1 MALKGGMA
9 TSANA
14 ALQSQV
20 LDALRTV
27 QDPDLKRD
35 LVALGMIQSLE
46 VTTEGAVSFR
56 VVLTTPAC
64 PVKEQLESECR
75 EKVRRVPGVTKVTV
89 KMDAQVRRQAGTQ
102 GAQANPQGGVQAIE
116 GVQHII
122 AVSSGKGGVGKST
135 MAVNLALGLALEGA
149 RVGIMDADVYG
160 PNLPTMLGVTEDPV
174 LEQHPRKGEMF
185 LPPSAQGLKVMSMG
199 FLVKGDQPMVWRG
212 PMLHSV
218 VNQFCHKVNWGE
230 LDYLVVD
237 MPPGTGDVQ
246 LSLSQ
251 LVPVS
256 GVVMVTTPQEVSM
269 QDVRKAVQMFEKVR
283 IPILGI
289 VENMSWFEVPSSSG
303 GTPERHYLFG
313 KDGGKHLAEKYRTE
327 LLAQIPLVQKIR
339 EGGDSGKP
347 VVVSDPSSPVAREL
361 REMARRVAQQIS
373 IRSQGA
379 QAEAGIQI
387 GSFS

>member
-1 MALKGGMA
+1 
-9 TSANA
+9 
-14 ALQSQV
+14 
-20 LDALRTV
+20 
-27 QDPDLKRD
+27 
-35 LVALGMIQSLE
+35 
-46 VTTEGAVSFR
+46 
-56 VVLTTPAC
+56 
-64 PVKEQLESECR
+64 
-75 EKVRRVPGVTKVTV
+75 
-89 KMDAQVRRQAGTQ
+89 
-102 GAQANPQGGVQAIE
+102 
-116 GVQHII
+116 
-122 AVSSGKGGVGKST
+122 
-135 MAVNLALGLALEGA
+135 
-149 RVGIMDADVYG
+149 
-160 PNLPTMLGVTEDPV
+160 
-174 LEQHPRKGEMF
+174 
-185 LPPSAQGLKVMSMG
+185 MSMG

-289 VENMSWFEVPSSSG
+289 VENMSWFEAPSVSG
-303 GTPERHYLFG
+303 TPPERHYLFG
-313 KDGGKHLAEKYRTE
+313 KDGGRHLAEKYRTE

-347 VVVSDPSSPVAREL
+347 VVVSDPSSAVAREL

-373 IRSQGA
+373 IRSQGS
-379 QAEAGIQI
+379 EAGPGIQI